1 MNRDFKMLRENG
13 NKYLRPAHL
22 EINLKALASNVRNI
36 KRKLGQKVE
45 LLAVVKADG
54 YGHGAYQISKVAL
67 KSGAGSLGV
76 AFLEEGIEL
85 RKKGI
90 RAPIL
95 ILSPEFYSREKESI
109 DYNLM
114 PVVGDSDFVHNLNRE
129 AKKQNKIA
137 RVFLKIDT
145 GMRRYGIEPSS
156 ALDFVKGVQKLKNIR
171 LKGVLSQFSTTED
184 SDKEFA
190 EKQLFLFKKAVEQL
204 EELNGN
210 RLVRSIANSGAFLKL
225 PQSYFDQVRVGI
237 LIYGIYPSPKTVK
250 RMEVNPVMSLK
261 SRIVQIKEVEKGE
274 SVGYGRTFITKRR
287 TKIGTIPLGYADG
300 YPWQL
305 SNKGEVLVKGKRVPV
320 IGRVCMDA
328 FMIDLTALKDVKT
341 GEDVVLLGKQGKEKI
356 EVHQIA
362 GWAKSFSYE
371 IVSRMGQRL
380 PRVYLK

>member
-1 MNRDFKMLRENG
+1 MIEGNG
-13 NKYLRPAHL
+13 NTYIRPAYL
-22 EINLKALASNVRNI
+22 EIDLRALASNVKNI
-36 KRKLGQKVE
+36 KRKLGKRVQ

-54 YGHGAYQISKVAL
+54 YGHGSYEVSKVAL
-67 KSGAGSLGV
+67 KNGAGSLGV

-85 RKKGI
+85 RENGI
-90 RAPIL
+90 KAPIL
-95 ILSPEFYSREKESI
+95 ILSPEFYGREKELVKYDLQPAI
-109 DYNLM
+109 ADL
-114 PVVGDSDFVHNLNRE
+114 DFVKNLNRE

-137 RVFLKIDT
+137 EVYLKIDT

-156 ALDFVKGVQKLKNIR
+156 ALDFVRRFQGLKNIR

-184 SDKEFA
+184 SDKDFA
-190 EKQLFLFKKAVEQL
+190 EKQLYLFMKAVKHL
-204 EELNGN
+204 EELNGD
-210 RLVRSIANSGAFLKL
+210 RLVRSIANSGAFLKF

-237 LIYGIYPSPKTVK
+237 LMYGIYPSPKMVK
-250 RMEVNPVMSLK
+250 RLEVNPVMSLK
-261 SRIVQIKEVEKGE
+261 SRIVQIKEVQKGE
-274 SVGYGRTFITKRR
+274 SIGYGRTFITKRR

-305 SNKGEVLVKGKRVPV
+305 SNRGKVLVKGKRVPI

-341 GEDVVLLGKQGKEKI
+341 GEEVVLMGRQGKEKI

-362 GWAKSFSYE
+362 GWANSFSYE
-371 IVSRMGQRL
+371 IVSRMGIRL

>member
-1 MNRDFKMLRENG
+1 MIKKNG
-13 NKYLRPAHL
+13 NEYLRPAYL
-22 EINLKALASNVRNI
+22 EIDLKALASNVRNI
-36 KRKLGQKVE
+36 KRRSGKKVE
-45 LLAVVKADG
+45 LLAIVKADG
-54 YGHGAYQISKVAL
+54 YGHGSYEVSKVAL
-67 KSGAGSLGV
+67 KNGAGSLGV

-85 RKKGI
+85 RENGI
-90 RAPIL
+90 KAPIL
-95 ILSPEFYSREKESI
+95 ILSPEFYGREKELI
-109 DYNLM
+109 EYDLQ
-114 PVVGDSDFVHNLNRE
+114 PAIADLDFVKNLNRE

-137 RVFLKIDT
+137 EVYLKIDT

-156 ALDFVKGVQKLKNIR
+156 ALDFVKGVQQLKNIR

-184 SDKEFA
+184 TDKDFA
-190 EKQLFLFKKAVEQL
+190 EEQLYLFKKAVKQL
-204 EELNGN
+204 EELNGD

-225 PQSYFDQVRVGI
+225 PQSYFDQVRIGI
-237 LIYGIYPSPKTVK
+237 LMYGVYPSPKLVK
-250 RMEVNPVMSLK
+250 RVEVNPVMSLK

-305 SNKGEVLVKGKRVPV
+305 SNRGWVLVKGKRVPI

-341 GEDVVLLGKQGKEKI
+341 GEEVVLMGKQGKEKI
-356 EVHQIA
+356 DAHQIA
-362 GWAKSFSYE
+362 GWANSFSYE
-371 IVSRMGQRL
+371 IVSRMEKRL

>member
-1 MNRDFKMLRENG
+1 MIKENKNR
-13 NKYLRPAHL
+13 YLRPAYL
-22 EINLKALASNVRNI
+22 EIDLKALAANVRNI
-36 KRKLGQKVE
+36 KRRSGKKVE

-54 YGHGAYQISKVAL
+54 YGHGSYEVSKVAL
-67 KSGAGSLGV
+67 KNGAGSLGV

-85 RKKGI
+85 RENGI
-90 RAPIL
+90 KAPIL
-95 ILSPEFYSREKESI
+95 ILSPEFYGREKELI
-109 DYNLM
+109 EYDLQ
-114 PVVGDSDFVHNLNRE
+114 PAIADLDFVKNLNRE

-137 RVFLKIDT
+137 EVYLKIDT

-156 ALDFVKGVQKLKNIR
+156 ALDFVKGVQQLKNIR

-184 SDKEFA
+184 TDKDFA
-190 EKQLFLFKKAVEQL
+190 EKQLHLFKKTVKQL
-204 EELNGN
+204 EELNGD

-225 PQSYFDQVRVGI
+225 PQSYFDQVRIGI
-237 LIYGIYPSPKTVK
+237 LMYGVYPSPKLVK
-250 RMEVNPVMSLK
+250 RVEVNPVMSLK

-305 SNKGEVLVKGKRVPV
+305 SNKGEVLVKGKRVPI

-328 FMIDLTALKDVKT
+328 FMVDLTDLPEVET
-341 GEDVVLLGKQGKEKI
+341 GEEVILLGKQGKEKI

-362 GWAKSFSYE
+362 GWANSFSYE
-371 IVSRMGQRL
+371 IVSRMGKRL
-380 PRVYLK
+380 PRVYFK

>member
-1 MNRDFKMLRENG
+1 MIKENKNR
-13 NKYLRPAHL
+13 YLRPAYL
-22 EINLKALASNVRNI
+22 EIDLKALAANVRNI
-36 KRKLGQKVE
+36 KRRSGKKVE
-45 LLAVVKADG
+45 LLAIVKADG
-54 YGHGAYQISKVAL
+54 YGHGSYEVSKVAL
-67 KSGAGSLGV
+67 KNGAGSLGV

-85 RKKGI
+85 RENGI
-90 RAPIL
+90 KAPIL
-95 ILSPEFYSREKESI
+95 ILSPEFYGREKELI
-109 DYNLM
+109 EYDLQ
-114 PVVGDSDFVHNLNRE
+114 PAIADLDFVKNLNRE

-137 RVFLKIDT
+137 EVYLKIDT

-156 ALDFVKGVQKLKNIR
+156 ALDFVKGVQQLKNIR

-184 SDKEFA
+184 TDKDFA
-190 EKQLFLFKKAVEQL
+190 EEQLYLFKKAVKQL
-204 EELNGN
+204 EELNGD

-225 PQSYFDQVRVGI
+225 PQSYFDQVRIGI
-237 LIYGIYPSPKTVK
+237 LMYGVYPSPKLVK
-250 RMEVNPVMSLK
+250 RVEVNPVMSLK

-305 SNKGEVLVKGKRVPV
+305 SNRGWVLVKGKRVPI

-341 GEDVVLLGKQGKEKI
+341 GEEVVLMGKQGKEKI
-356 EVHQIA
+356 DAHQIA
-362 GWAKSFSYE
+362 GWANSFSYE
-371 IVSRMGQRL
+371 IVSRMEKRL

>member
-1 MNRDFKMLRENG
+1 MIKENKNR
-13 NKYLRPAHL
+13 YLRPAYL
-22 EINLKALASNVRNI
+22 EIDLKALAANVRNI
-36 KRKLGQKVE
+36 KRRSGKKVE
-45 LLAVVKADG
+45 LLAIVKADG
-54 YGHGAYQISKVAL
+54 YGHGSYEVSKVAL
-67 KSGAGSLGV
+67 KNGAGSLGV

-85 RKKGI
+85 RENGI
-90 RAPIL
+90 KAPIL
-95 ILSPEFYSREKESI
+95 ILSPEFYGREKELI
-109 DYNLM
+109 EYDLQ
-114 PVVGDSDFVHNLNRE
+114 PAIADLDFVKNLNRE

-137 RVFLKIDT
+137 EVYLKIDT

-156 ALDFVKGVQKLKNIR
+156 ALDFVKGVQQLKNIR

-184 SDKEFA
+184 TDKDFA
-190 EKQLFLFKKAVEQL
+190 EEQLYLFKKAVKQL
-204 EELNGN
+204 EELNGD

-237 LIYGIYPSPKTVK
+237 LMYGIYPSPKLAK
-250 RMEVNPVMSLK
+250 RVEVNPVMSLK

-287 TKIGTIPLGYADG
+287 TRVGTVPLGYADG

-305 SNKGEVLVKGKRVPV
+305 SNKGEVLVKGKRVPI

-328 FMIDLTALKDVKT
+328 FMVDLTDLPEVET
-341 GEDVVLLGKQGKEKI
+341 GEEVILLGKQGKEKI

-371 IVSRMGQRL
+371 IVSRMGKRL
-380 PRVYLK
+380 PRVCLK

>member
-1 MNRDFKMLRENG
+1 MIEGNG
-13 NKYLRPAHL
+13 NTYIRPAYL
-22 EINLKALASNVRNI
+22 EIDLRALASNVKNI
-36 KRKLGQKVE
+36 KRKLGKRVQ

-54 YGHGAYQISKVAL
+54 YGHGSYEVSKVAL
-67 KSGAGSLGV
+67 KNGAGSLGV

-90 RAPIL
+90 KAQIL
-95 ILSPEFYSREKESI
+95 ILSPECYSRERKIIEYGLQAMVTDLGFVNQLDKEA
-109 DYNLM
+109 
-114 PVVGDSDFVHNLNRE
+114 RR
-129 AKKQNKIA
+129 QNKVA
-137 RVFLKIDT
+137 EVYLKIDT

-156 ALDFVKGVQKLKNIR
+156 ALDFVRVVQKLKNIR

-184 SDKEFA
+184 SDKDFA
-190 EKQLFLFKKAVEQL
+190 EKQLFLFKETVKQL
-204 EELNGN
+204 EELNGD

-225 PQSYFDQVRVGI
+225 TQSYFDQVRVGI
-237 LIYGIYPSPKTVK
+237 LMYGIYPSPKMVK
-250 RMEVNPVMSLK
+250 RIEVNPVMSLK

-274 SVGYGRTFITKRR
+274 SVGYCRTFITKRR

-305 SNKGEVLVKGKRVPV
+305 SNRGKVLVKGKRVPI

-328 FMIDLTALKDVKT
+328 FMIDLTALKDIKT
-341 GEDVVLLGKQGKEKI
+341 GEEVVLLGKQGKEKI
-356 EVHQIA
+356 DAHQIA

-371 IVSRMGQRL
+371 IVSRMGKRL

>member
-1 MNRDFKMLRENG
+1 MIEGNG
-13 NKYLRPAHL
+13 NTYIRPAYL
-22 EINLKALASNVRNI
+22 EIDLRALASNVKNI
-36 KRKLGQKVE
+36 KRKLGKRVQ

-54 YGHGAYQISKVAL
+54 YGHGSYEVSKVAL
-67 KSGAGSLGV
+67 KNGAGSLGV

-90 RAPIL
+90 KAPIL
-95 ILSPEFYSREKESI
+95 ILSPEFYGREKELVKYDLQPAI
-109 DYNLM
+109 ADL
-114 PVVGDSDFVHNLNRE
+114 DFVKNLNRE

-137 RVFLKIDT
+137 EVYLKIDT

-156 ALDFVKGVQKLKNIR
+156 ALDFVRRFQGLKNIR

-184 SDKEFA
+184 SDKDFA
-190 EKQLFLFKKAVEQL
+190 EKQLYLFMKAVKHL
-204 EELNGN
+204 EELNGD
-210 RLVRSIANSGAFLKL
+210 RLVRSIANSGAFLKF

-237 LIYGIYPSPKTVK
+237 LMYGIYPSPKMVK
-250 RMEVNPVMSLK
+250 RLEVNPVMSLK
-261 SRIVQIKEVEKGE
+261 SRIVQIKEVQKGE
-274 SVGYGRTFITKRR
+274 SIGYGRTFITKRR

-305 SNKGEVLVKGKRVPV
+305 SNRGKVLVKGKRVPI

-341 GEDVVLLGKQGKEKI
+341 GEEVVLMGRQGKEKI

-362 GWAKSFSYE
+362 GWANSFSYE
-371 IVSRMGQRL
+371 IVSRMGIRL